1 MKKTEAEMEDMDKN
15 FEEFRERLKNFS
27 EQPPEAMWDNIS
39 KQVAKPRHT
48 GLVVSIVAVT
58 LVLAGFVALLVSAP
72 KGSTSKTSQTLSQ
85 TKNTEN
91 SLAVNTS
98 KSEQSK
104 TPFYSAKTPKE
115 INETPFYSDE
125 TAKEQNH
132 SAATNLQGE
141 NLQISTVQTKQ
152 ENASSKNPNIIAA
165 EPKKV
170 EKNRNGNPLPQKTAS
185 INRELK
191 TDTQKA
197 PEISQRDTV
206 RSQLFV
212 PNAFTPLSDK
222 NNLFKP
228 AQADVSDYRMNIYN
242 RQGVLLF
249 DSEDITHGWDGRSK
263 GEVCPSGTY
272 VYVIS
277 FRDTEGKPHTQKG
290 TLMLLK

>member
-1 MKKTEAEMEDMDKN
+1 MEDMDKN

-72 KGSTSKTSQTLSQ
+72 KGSTSKTSQALSQ

-197 PEISQRDTV
+197 PGISQRDTV

-242 RQGVLLF
+242 RQGVLVF

>member
-1 MKKTEAEMEDMDKN
+1 MEDMDKN

-72 KGSTSKTSQTLSQ
+72 KGSTSKTSQALSQ

-170 EKNRNGNPLPQKTAS
+170 EKNRNGNPLPQKTVS

>member
-1 MKKTEAEMEDMDKN
+1 MDKN

-170 EKNRNGNPLPQKTAS
+170 EKIRNGNPLPQKTAS

-242 RQGVLLF
+242 RQGVLVF

>member
-1 MKKTEAEMEDMDKN
+1 MDKN

-72 KGSTSKTSQTLSQ
+72 KGSTSKTSQALPQ

-242 RQGVLLF
+242 RQGVLVF

>member
-1 MKKTEAEMEDMDKN
+1 MEDMDKN

-170 EKNRNGNPLPQKTAS
+170 EKNRNGNPLPQKTTS

-242 RQGVLLF
+242 RQGVLVF

>member
-1 MKKTEAEMEDMDKN
+1 MEDMDKN

-98 KSEQSK
+98 KSEQNK

-170 EKNRNGNPLPQKTAS
+170 EKIRNGNPLPQKTAS

-212 PNAFTPLSDK
+212 PNAFMPLSDK

-242 RQGVLLF
+242 RQGVLVF

>member
-1 MKKTEAEMEDMDKN
+1 MEDMDKN

-72 KGSTSKTSQTLSQ
+72 KGSTSKTSQALSQ

-170 EKNRNGNPLPQKTAS
+170 EKNRNGNPLPQKTVS

-242 RQGVLLF
+242 HQGVLLF

>member
-1 MKKTEAEMEDMDKN
+1 MDKN

-39 KQVAKPRHT
+39 KQVAKPRHI

-72 KGSTSKTSQTLSQ
+72 KGSTSKTSQALSQ

-170 EKNRNGNPLPQKTAS
+170 EKIRNGNPLPQKTAS

>member
-1 MKKTEAEMEDMDKN
+1 MEDMDKN

-104 TPFYSAKTPKE
+104 TPFYSAKMPKE

-170 EKNRNGNPLPQKTAS
+170 EKIRNGNPLPQKTAS

>member
-1 MKKTEAEMEDMDKN
+1 MEDMDKN

-85 TKNTEN
+85 TNNTEN

-104 TPFYSAKTPKE
+104 TPFYSDKTPKE

-152 ENASSKNPNIIAA
+152 ENALSKNPNIIAA

-170 EKNRNGNPLPQKTAS
+170 EKIRNGNPLPQKTAS

-242 RQGVLLF
+242 RQGVLVF

>member
-1 MKKTEAEMEDMDKN
+1 MEDMDKN

-72 KGSTSKTSQTLSQ
+72 KGSTSKTLQTLSQ

>member
-1 MKKTEAEMEDMDKN
+1 MEDMDKN

-72 KGSTSKTSQTLSQ
+72 KGSTSKTSQALSQ

-170 EKNRNGNPLPQKTAS
+170 EKIRNGNPLPQKTVS

>member
-1 MKKTEAEMEDMDKN
+1 MEDMDKN

-27 EQPPEAMWDNIS
+27 EQPPEAMWENIS

-72 KGSTSKTSQTLSQ
+72 KGSTSKTSQALPQ

-170 EKNRNGNPLPQKTAS
+170 EKIRNGNPLPQKTAS

>member
-1 MKKTEAEMEDMDKN
+1 MDKN

-91 SLAVNTS
+91 LLAVNTS

-242 RQGVLLF
+242 RQGVLVF

-277 FRDTEGKPHTQKG
+277 FRDTEGKPQTQKG

>member
-1 MKKTEAEMEDMDKN
+1 MEDMDKN

-72 KGSTSKTSQTLSQ
+72 KGSTSKTSQALSQ

-115 INETPFYSDE
+115 INETSFYSDE

-242 RQGVLLF
+242 RQGVLVF

>member
-1 MKKTEAEMEDMDKN
+1 MEDMDKN

-85 TKNTEN
+85 TNNTEN

-115 INETPFYSDE
+115 INETLFYSDE

-228 AQADVSDYRMNIYN
+228 AQAAVSDYRMNIYN
-242 RQGVLLF
+242 RQGVLVF
-249 DSEDITHGWDGRSK
+249 DSEDITYGWDGRSK

>member
-1 MKKTEAEMEDMDKN
+1 MEDMDKN

-39 KQVAKPRHT
+39 KQVVKPRHT

>member
-1 MKKTEAEMEDMDKN
+1 MEDMDKN

-197 PEISQRDTV
+197 PEISQKDTV

-242 RQGVLLF
+242 RQGVLVF

>member
-1 MKKTEAEMEDMDKN
+1 MEDMDKN

-72 KGSTSKTSQTLSQ
+72 KCSTSKTSQALSQ

-170 EKNRNGNPLPQKTAS
+170 EKIRNGNPLPQKTAS

-228 AQADVSDYRMNIYN
+228 AQAAVSDYRMNIYN
-242 RQGVLLF
+242 RQGVLVF
-249 DSEDITHGWDGRSK
+249 DSEDITRGWDGRSK

>member
-1 MKKTEAEMEDMDKN
+1 MEDMDKN
-15 FEEFRERLKNFS
+15 FEEFRERLKNFR

-72 KGSTSKTSQTLSQ
+72 KGSTSKTSQALSQ

>member
-1 MKKTEAEMEDMDKN
+1 MEDMDKN

-115 INETPFYSDE
+115 INETSFYSDE
-125 TAKEQNH
+125 MAKEQNH
-132 SAATNLQGE
+132 SAATNIQGE

-170 EKNRNGNPLPQKTAS
+170 EKIRNGNPLPQKTAS

>member
-1 MKKTEAEMEDMDKN
+1 MEDMDKN

-277 FRDTEGKPHTQKG
+277 FRDAEGKPHTQKG

>member
-1 MKKTEAEMEDMDKN
+1 MEDMDKN

-85 TKNTEN
+85 TNNTEN

-115 INETPFYSDE
+115 INETLFYSDE

-290 TLMLLK
+290 TLILLK

>member
-72 KGSTSKTSQTLSQ
+72 KGSTSKTSQALSQ

-91 SLAVNTS
+91 SLAVNAY

>member
-1 MKKTEAEMEDMDKN
+1 MEDMDKN

-98 KSEQSK
+98 KSEQSN

>member
-1 MKKTEAEMEDMDKN
+1 MEDMDKN

-85 TKNTEN
+85 TNNTEN

-104 TPFYSAKTPKE
+104 TPFYSDKTPKE

-170 EKNRNGNPLPQKTAS
+170 EKIRNGNPLPQKTAS

-242 RQGVLLF
+242 RQGVLVF

>member
-1 MKKTEAEMEDMDKN
+1 MEDMDKN

-72 KGSTSKTSQTLSQ
+72 KGSTSKTSQALSQ

-141 NLQISTVQTKQ
+141 NLQISTMQTKQ

-170 EKNRNGNPLPQKTAS
+170 EKNRNGNPLPQKTVS

>member
-1 MKKTEAEMEDMDKN
+1 MEDMDKN

-72 KGSTSKTSQTLSQ
+72 KGSTSKTSQALSQ

-104 TPFYSAKTPKE
+104 TPFYSTKTPKE

-170 EKNRNGNPLPQKTAS
+170 EQKRNGNPLPQKTAS

-242 RQGVLLF
+242 RQGVLVF

>member
-1 MKKTEAEMEDMDKN
+1 MEDMDKN

-104 TPFYSAKTPKE
+104 TPFNSAKTPKE
-115 INETPFYSDE
+115 
-125 TAKEQNH
+125 QNH
-132 SAATNLQGE
+132 STATNLQGE

>member
-1 MKKTEAEMEDMDKN
+1 MEDMDKN

-152 ENASSKNPNIIAA
+152 ENASSKNSNIIAA

>member
-1 MKKTEAEMEDMDKN
+1 MEDMDKN

-72 KGSTSKTSQTLSQ
+72 KGSTSKTSQALSQ

-206 RSQLFV
+206 RSQLLV

-242 RQGVLLF
+242 RQGVLVF

-290 TLMLLK
+290 TLILLK

>member
-1 MKKTEAEMEDMDKN
+1 MEDMDKN

-85 TKNTEN
+85 TNNTEN

-104 TPFYSAKTPKE
+104 TPFYSDKTPKE

-152 ENASSKNPNIIAA
+152 ENALSKNPNIIAA

-197 PEISQRDTV
+197 PEISQRDTE

-242 RQGVLLF
+242 RQGVLVF

>member
-1 MKKTEAEMEDMDKN
+1 MEDMDKN

-170 EKNRNGNPLPQKTAS
+170 EKNRNGNPLPQKTVS

-242 RQGVLLF
+242 HQGVLLF

>member
-1 MKKTEAEMEDMDKN
+1 MEDMDKN

-170 EKNRNGNPLPQKTAS
+170 EKNRNCNPLPQKTAS

>member
-1 MKKTEAEMEDMDKN
+1 MEDMDKN

-98 KSEQSK
+98 KSEHSK

-170 EKNRNGNPLPQKTAS
+170 EKIRNGNPLPQKTAS

>member
-1 MKKTEAEMEDMDKN
+1 MDKN

-72 KGSTSKTSQTLSQ
+72 KGSTSKISQALSQ
-85 TKNTEN
+85 TKNTES

-228 AQADVSDYRMNIYN
+228 AQADVSDYRMNRYN
-242 RQGVLLF
+242 RQGVLVF

>member
-72 KGSTSKTSQTLSQ
+72 KGSTSKTSQALPQ

-242 RQGVLLF
+242 RQGVLVF

>member
-1 MKKTEAEMEDMDKN
+1 MEDMDKN

-152 ENASSKNPNIIAA
+152 ENASSKNPNMIAA

-242 RQGVLLF
+242 RQGVLVF

>member
-1 MKKTEAEMEDMDKN
+1 MEDMDKN

-152 ENASSKNPNIIAA
+152 ENALSKNPNIIAA

-197 PEISQRDTV
+197 PEISQSDTV

>member
-1 MKKTEAEMEDMDKN
+1 MEDMDKN

-170 EKNRNGNPLPQKTAS
+170 EKNRNGNSLPQKTAS